1 MALPQLPK
9 NDFKVLIVG
18 GSVAGLTLAHCLEKL
33 QISYEI
39 LEQGREISPQVGASV
54 GILPNGARVLDQL
67 GIFDEVEEAIE
78 PLTFARIRFPD
89 GGYFHSQYPTVLRS
103 RFGYPLSFLERQKL
117 LEILYSKLDGK
128 HLVHTSQRV
137 VRIEDDGHQ
146 AIVRTGDGKE
156 YSGDLVVGAD
166 GVHSIVRSEI
176 WRHDT
181 KGIVTDKEKS
191 SLIIDYA
198 CVFGIST
205 DVKGVTTGLQLSL
218 LDHGLTI
225 HVFNG
230 KDSKAFWFV
239 VIKTKRRYAYE
250 ERPHYTPEDARKT
263 CESIASKRIDTDLTF
278 GHLWERCQVSTMTP
292 LEEGCFD
299 TWYGGRMVCV
309 GDAVRKVTPN
319 IGQGANMA
327 IEDVAALANAL
338 WTQKKKKKKQNGEDN
353 SSVPFEI
360 GPIVQA
366 IRLNR
371 TRGVCRQSE
380 FLTRMQAHDGLL
392 KSLMVRYLLPA
403 LHDIPAG
410 SSAVVLGGAQRL
422 AFAPLPARASSQ
434 ASAWTFARTLMAAF
448 KPRPRAVMLLCVLGV
463 VVRAAVSLLRISLYE

>member
-1 MALPQLPK
+1 MALLQMPK
-9 NDFKVLIVG
+9 DDFKVLIVG
-18 GSVAGLTLAHCLEKL
+18 GSIAGLTLAHCLEKL
-33 QISYEI
+33 NISYEI
-39 LEQGREISPQVGASV
+39 LEQGRDISPQVGASV

-67 GIFDEVEEAIE
+67 GIFDQVEEAIE

-89 GGYFHSQYPTVLRS
+89 GGCLTSQYPTVLRS

-117 LEILYSKLDGK
+117 LEILYSRLDGK

-137 VRIEDDGHQ
+137 VRIEDDGHR
-146 AIVRTGDGKE
+146 AIVHTVDGKE
-156 YSGDLVVGAD
+156 YTGDLVVGAD

-176 WRHDT
+176 WRHDV

-205 DVKGVTTGLQLSL
+205 GVKGVAPGLQLSL

-230 KDSKAFWFV
+230 KDGKAFWFV
-239 VIKTKRRYAYE
+239 VIKTKRRYAYH
-250 ERPHYTPEDARKT
+250 ERPLYTPEDGRKT
-263 CESIASKRIDTDLTF
+263 CEGIASKRIDGHLTF

-327 IEDVAALANAL
+327 IEDVAAVANAL
-338 WTQKKKKKKQNGEDN
+338 WSQRDKTRRRLEMG
-353 SSVPFEI
+353 S
-360 GPIVQA
+360 IVQA

-392 KSLMVRYLLPA
+392 KSLLVRYALPA

-410 SSAVVLGGAQRL
+410 SSVVVLGGAQRL
-422 AFAPLPARASSQ
+422 AFAPLPARASTQ
-434 ASAWTFARTLMAAF
+434 ASTWTVARTLVDAF
-448 KPRPRAVMLLCVLGV
+448 KPRPGVVMLLCVLGL
-463 VVRAAVSLLRISLYE
+463 VVRAGLVSYK

>member
-1 MALPQLPK
+1 MSLSPMAK
-9 NDFKVLIVG
+9 DSFKVLIVG
-18 GSVAGLTLAHCLEKL
+18 GSIAGLTLAHCLEKL
-33 QISYEI
+33 NISYEI
-39 LEQGREISPQVGASV
+39 LEQGRDISPQVGASV

-103 RFGYPLSFLERQKL
+103 RFGYPLAFLERQKL
-117 LEILYSKLDGK
+117 LEILYSKLHGK
-128 HLVHTSQRV
+128 HLVHTSQHV
-137 VRIEDDGHQ
+137 IRIEDDGHQ
-146 AIVRTGDGKE
+146 AIVHTADGKA

-176 WRHDT
+176 WRHDSE
-181 KGIVTDKEKS
+181 GIVTEKEKS
-191 SLIIDYA
+191 NLVIDYA
-198 CVFGIST
+198 CIFGIST
-205 DVKGVTTGLQLSL
+205 AVKGVTAGLQLSL

-250 ERPHYTPEDARKT
+250 ERPQYTAEEARKT

-299 TWYGGRMVCV
+299 TWHGGRMICV

-338 WTQKKKKKKQNGEDN
+338 WEQRKGRHEGSIAPQKP
-353 SSVPFEI
+353 VEI
-360 GPIVQA
+360 GAVVQA
-366 IRLNR
+366 IRLHR
-371 TRGVCRQSE
+371 TRSVCRQSE

-392 KSLMVRYLLPA
+392 KSLLVRYALPA

-422 AFAPLPARASSQ
+422 AFVPLPGRAAGRASG
-434 ASAWTFARTLMAAF
+434 WTFVKTLLAAF
-448 KPRPRAVMLLCVLGV
+448 KPRPRLVVFLCGFGL
-463 VVRAAVSLLRISLYE
+463 VVRAVVSVASY